1 MLTLCTKNLYFTL
14 NNAIYVQNDGVAMCS
29 PIGPILANAS
39 MVTWKHKG
47 SQVVSANEE
56 METVCRWH
64 LCLN

>member
-39 MVTWKHKG
+39 MVNLKTQRFPGCISKWRNG
-47 SQVVSANEE
+47 DG
-56 METVCRWH
+56 M
-64 LCLN
+64 